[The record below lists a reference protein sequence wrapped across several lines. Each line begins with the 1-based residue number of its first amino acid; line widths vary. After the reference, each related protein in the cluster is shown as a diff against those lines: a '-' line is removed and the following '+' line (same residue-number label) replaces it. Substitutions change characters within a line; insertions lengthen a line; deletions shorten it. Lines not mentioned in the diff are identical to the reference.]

1 MIVKPLM
8 SRISSASINI
18 MKDAAEVAKHE
29 NGIVRSY
36 DNMKK
41 LIQARPGFTQISPAK
56 DEQAVVK
63 GGFKVDAFMRRY
75 LNKTTGETEQ
85 VLYGNGVQ
93 RTVYNSQGKPIEH
106 ISFDRNR
113 EGLLQ
118 GTITVPAENGAVAML
133 NSKGE
138 AHLMHGHGKFD
149 EVNAI
154 SNYGVLV
161 DTPNGYAT
169 KYFNA

>member
-56 DEQAVVK
+56 DERAVTK
-63 GGFKVDAFMRRY
+63 GGFEIDAFMRRFF
-75 LNKTTGETEQ
+75 NETTGETEH
-85 VLYGNGVQ
+85 VIYGNGVQ
-93 RTVYNSQGKPIEH
+93 RTVYSSQGKPIEH
-106 ISFDRNR
+106 ISFDRNQ

-118 GTITVPAENGAVAML
+118 GSVTVPAENGAVAML
-133 NSKGE
+133 NGKGE
-138 AHLMHGHGKFD
+138 AHLMYGHGKFD

-154 SNYGVLV
+154 SNYGVKV
-161 DTPNGYAT
+161 NTPNGYAT
-169 KYFNA
+169 KYFDA